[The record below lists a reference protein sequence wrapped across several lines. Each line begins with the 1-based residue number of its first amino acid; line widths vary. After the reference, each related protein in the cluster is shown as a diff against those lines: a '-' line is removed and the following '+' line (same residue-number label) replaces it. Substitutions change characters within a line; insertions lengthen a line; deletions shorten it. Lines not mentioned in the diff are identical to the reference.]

1 PAGSV
6 IDHEAPGEQ
15 DGRATSSAQSQ
26 RVLAQSQGVFG
37 TRTDPVR
44 VARPPPSRPL
54 VPDLLGQHLVL
65 VNGTKSFTI
74 PDRADDSN
82 PNMLCVTTA
91 RLRVLAHVPS
101 SLRTCPCP
109 IELCLPAHAPSSS
122 AKLLFWTRIST
133 TSQSS
138 AGVLG
143 GGAGGGAR
151 RERSESV
158 QHPVVAQAQG
168 PLASR
173 EHARDGQGR
182 VHPCRQVHWGSELV
196 PACQVSSHLRELREL
211 EDQCDHDDRP
221 GEQAEGT
228 AEPGVIP
235 FEV

>member
-1 PAGSV
+1 DMGQRACEGGAPGVLTRSVERSRVPAGSV

-44 VARPPPSRPL
+44 LARPPPSRPL

-122 AKLLFWTRIST
+122 AKLLFWTR
-133 TSQSS
+133 
-138 AGVLG
+138 
-143 GGAGGGAR
+143 
-151 RERSESV
+151 
-158 QHPVVAQAQG
+158 
-168 PLASR
+168 
-173 EHARDGQGR
+173 
-182 VHPCRQVHWGSELV
+182 
-196 PACQVSSHLRELREL
+196 
-211 EDQCDHDDRP
+211 
-221 GEQAEGT
+221 
-228 AEPGVIP
+228 
-235 FEV
+235 

>member
-1 PAGSV
+1 
-6 IDHEAPGEQ
+6 
-15 DGRATSSAQSQ
+15 
-26 RVLAQSQGVFG
+26 
-37 TRTDPVR
+37 
-44 VARPPPSRPL
+44 
-54 VPDLLGQHLVL
+54 
-65 VNGTKSFTI
+65 
-74 PDRADDSN
+74 
-82 PNMLCVTTA
+82 MLCVTTA

-101 SLRTCPCP
+101 SSAY
-109 IELCLPAHAPSSS
+109 LPMPHRACVPVHAPHAPSSS

-158 QHPVVAQAQG
+158 QQPVVAQAQG

-235 FEV
+235 FEVGPPPLAGARRRFQLLLAAIGQDQM

>member
-1 PAGSV
+1 PVVMPPSSGDMGQRACEGGAPGVLTRSVERSRVPAGSI

-74 PDRADDSN
+74 PDWADDSN

-101 SLRTCPCP
+101 SSAYLPMPHRACVPAMPHRAPPTCPCP
-109 IELCLPAHAPSSS
+109 IELCEVVVLDSDINHFAE
-122 AKLLFWTRIST
+122 
-133 TSQSS
+133 
-138 AGVLG
+138 LG
-143 GGAGGGAR
+143 GGAGGRAR
-151 RERSESV
+151 RSE
-158 QHPVVAQAQG
+158 
-168 PLASR
+168 
-173 EHARDGQGR
+173 GR
-182 VHPCRQVHWGSELV
+182 RI
-196 PACQVSSHLRELREL
+196 
-211 EDQCDHDDRP
+211 
-221 GEQAEGT
+221 GT
-228 AEPGVIP
+228 AGKRRQR
-235 FEV
+235 

>member
-1 PAGSV
+1 
-6 IDHEAPGEQ
+6 
-15 DGRATSSAQSQ
+15 
-26 RVLAQSQGVFG
+26 
-37 TRTDPVR
+37 
-44 VARPPPSRPL
+44 
-54 VPDLLGQHLVL
+54 
-65 VNGTKSFTI
+65 FTI

-101 SLRTCPCP
+101 SSAYLPMPHRALRSCPCATCP
-109 IELCLPAHAPSSS
+109 IELCEVVVLDSDINHFAE
-122 AKLLFWTRIST
+122 
-133 TSQSS
+133 
-138 AGVLG
+138 LG
-143 GGAGGGAR
+143 GGAGGGAGGRAR

-158 QHPVVAQAQG
+158 QQPVVAPAQG

-173 EHARDGQGR
+173 EHARDGQGC
-182 VHPCRQVHWGSELV
+182 VHPCRQVHWRSELV

-235 FEV
+235 FEVGPPPLAGARRR